1 MGRCCSIRSY
11 EIRYFD
17 TAVDTRHEVSA
28 LPILIQNFP
37 NPFNPQT
44 AIRYTLT
51 ESDAHVQLC
60 LFNVI
65 GECVRTLVNEVQSAG
80 LHLVYW
86 NGTDKQGLLL
96 ENGIYEIRIV
106 VKGHRRQFH
115 QSRKMIM
122 MR

>member
-1 MGRCCSIRSY
+1 
-11 EIRYFD
+11 
-17 TAVDTRHEVSA
+17 
-28 LPILIQNFP
+28 
-37 NPFNPQT
+37 
-44 AIRYTLT
+44 
-51 ESDAHVQLC
+51 VQLC

-80 LHLVYW
+80 SHLVYW

-106 VKGHRRQFH
+106 VKGHRQQFQ